1 MDDATPRPDPESGA
15 SSRPEPPHQPTVA
28 AAAVE
33 FLSLGLAAAVA
44 ILAAGA
50 AGYFLDR
57 WLGTSP
63 IFVLIG
69 VALGLAAAI
78 SMTVARVRKYL

>member
-1 MDDATPRPDPESGA
+1 MDESAPQPDPESG
-15 SSRPEPPHQPTVA
+15 EPPPSHEPTVV

-33 FLSLGLAAAVA
+33 FLSLGLAAAVSLVA
-44 ILAAGA
+44 GGA

-63 IFVLIG
+63 LFVLIG
-69 VALGLAAAI
+69 VALGVVMAVL
-78 SMTVARVRKYL
+78 MTVARVRKYL

>member
-1 MDDATPRPDPESGA
+1 MDEPTPQPDREPGPEH
-15 SSRPEPPHQPTVA
+15 PHPPTVV

-33 FLSLGLAAAVA
+33 FLTLGLSAAVTV
-44 ILAAGA
+44 LAGGA

-63 IFVLIG
+63 LFVLIG
-69 VALGLAAAI
+69 VALGVTAAVL
-78 SMTVARVRKYL
+78 MTVARVRKYL

>member
-1 MDDATPRPDPESGA
+1 MDDATPPPDPEPG
-15 SSRPEPPHQPTVA
+15 SSPPPEPPRQTTVA

-33 FLSLGLAAAVA
+33 FLSLGLTAAVA
-44 ILAAGA
+44 VLAAGA

-69 VALGLAAAI
+69 VALGVTAAVA
-78 SMTVARVRKYL
+78 MTVARVRKYL